1 MVFQAKKEK
10 SEKRRLEALAKKKE
24 REDMLAAEN
33 ADIAAKQSKAN
44 PVKVTQA
51 EIAALQERE
60 RRENIA
66 MGRKPSSKDSSLP
79 WRILVIQLTIM
90 PLS

>member
-1 MVFQAKKEK
+1 MVFQAKKEE

-44 PVKVTQA
+44 PVKVTRA
-51 EIAALQERE
+51 EIV
-60 RRENIA
+60 
-66 MGRKPSSKDSSLP
+66 GRKPSSKDSSLP

>member
-10 SEKRRLEALAKKKE
+10 SEKIRLEALAKKKE

-51 EIAALQERE
+51 EIAALQER
-60 RRENIA
+60 RENIA
-66 MGRKPSSKDSSLP
+66 MGRKPRSKDSSLP

>member
-10 SEKRRLEALAKKKE
+10 SEKRRLEALAKKE

-33 ADIAAKQSKAN
+33 ADIAAKQSMAD

-51 EIAALQERE
+51 EIAALQK

>member
-10 SEKRRLEALAKKKE
+10 SEKIRLEALAKKKE

-44 PVKVTQA
+44 PVKVTRA

>member
-33 ADIAAKQSKAN
+33 ADIAAKQSKGN